1 MERLT
6 FLLAAFVYGIVLL
19 RLAVVDVRTGYL
31 PDRLVLPLGALGI
44 LLSAAGVL
52 SPLAVSFAG
61 AAFGGGLF
69 YESAVALGVREGGMG
84 GGDVKLAAAI
94 GAWTGMPA
102 VLPALFAA
110 FFLGSLA
117 ALFLLCRGVRRRATL
132 PFGPFLAAGG
142 LLGLVSGE
150 RIVRFYCEVF
160 L

>member
-6 FLLAAFVYGIVLL
+6 FLLAAFVYGVVLL

-69 YESAVALGVREGGMG
+69 YLVRRLSHGGMG

-117 ALFLLCRGVRRRATL
+117 ALFLLCRGVQRRATL